1 MNLNVENN
9 HSSRTNTMKHR
20 LNSFCS
26 RIGIRLI
33 SLALVIAGTSLP
45 LLSPAAGTWAPLV
58 NTAPGGISLM
68 LLLTDGTVMCQNSG
82 NTAWYRLTPDL
93 HGSYVNGTWTTLTPM
108 NYSRRYYSSQILRS
122 GQVFVAGGEY
132 GDGGPYSEIYD
143 PVENTWAVTPNAPGV
158 DNFIDSISETLPD
171 GNVLIAPVSPVSYGG
186 TVIWNATNND
196 WLVGPTLY
204 RGDDQDEAAWVKLS
218 DQSILTIDPF
228 GQNSERYIPSL
239 NKWINNGTVPVTM
252 YGYGGELGA
261 GFLLPN
267 GNAFYIGGTNHTAIY
282 TPSGT
287 TNAGVWT
294 AGATIPNNLGAV
306 DAPAAMMINGNVLC
320 ALGPDIGYDSPT
332 YFYEYNYLSNSFT
345 QVSAP
350 GGGSSFNSVPYGC
363 SLLCL
368 PDGSVLFSGDG
379 AQLFAYRPGGI
390 PVTNG
395 IPNIL
400 SATTNGDG
408 SLHVTGTLFNGISE
422 GAAYG
427 DDEQMAS
434 DYPVAR
440 ITNSSGNTL
449 YCRTYN
455 WSVYNPM
462 TGTNLVSTEMELPA
476 GLLAGT
482 YPLVITANG
491 SASVPYAIT
500 TIGTPLPIVTG
511 LAFKTIASN
520 QISFVWNA
528 IGSTETGY
536 VVERSTDGTNYSTV
550 ADLAANVTTYTDTA
564 VSPLNQYY
572 YQVLGTNAFGLGRSA
587 PAIFIASPPV
597 AALPAP
603 WAAGDVGAV
612 FGHGASGVT
621 AGTYTVIGSGSG
633 LGSTNDEFQFAYQP
647 LAGDLSLT
655 ARVTAGQD
663 TGSNALA
670 GIVIRSGLENNV
682 ADVVMGFR
690 SGSQNVQFQSRTNT
704 GSPALVMN
712 GPGGLTAPYWVRLV
726 RSGNTFS
733 GYASPDGNAWTL
745 QGSVTVALNPTVLA
759 GLAVTGGVT
768 NLLNTSVFDNVTV
781 TGATATLPLPL
792 AEWKLDETSGIVA
805 LDSVGDFAG
814 LYTNVTL
821 GLPGATPDTGYSAG
835 FNGTNANIL
844 IPPLNLNSNVLTI
857 TAWINP
863 NGNQNAWS
871 GIFFDREDSTANGLT
886 FGTANEL
893 RYTWNNSAATYNWN
907 SGLIPPPNQWSFVA
921 LVIQP
926 TQAAIYMATNGI
938 LAGATNKVANSSQGF
953 LGNSCIG
960 QDTTSTTRYFNG
972 SLDEVQ
978 FFNYALTPAQLNA
991 LASPPVITLATP
1003 VNGQEFMAPANISL
1017 AATISGANGHTI
1029 NSVQFF
1035 EGENLVGQSIS
1046 PPYTCTVTNL
1056 AIGTYAFS
1064 ARMQY
1069 DSGLVVNSDPANVIV
1084 ETAPAAPQNVAA
1096 NALAGDLIYVAWS
1109 PVAGAD
1115 GYVLNRNGTP
1125 IADFS
1130 TTNFYVDNGL
1140 QPGVD
1145 YCYTVTATNQIGSST
1160 SASSC
1165 VTTPASEALTWDAGG
1180 TNNGPQDGN
1189 GIWNTSGTTWWNG
1202 SSVSAWA
1209 NGSLAIFGSGT
1220 TTNCYVGIS
1229 GSVSPDG
1236 FIFNQNNGGFYTLTN
1251 AGSGI
1256 TLSGQTVVLADANVN
1271 FDVGLSGSGRLI
1283 KAGAGTLTLEVAN
1296 SDTGGLTVNAGI
1308 VIASVPNGTAYGA
1321 TGPGNLLVNNGG
1333 IAQANG
1339 DNSLV
1344 GQTTSASRTITIN
1357 AGGIVTNTGTSSCH
1371 LNAVVLN
1378 GGTLAANS
1386 VNGTYGNWNFDH
1398 GISTSG
1404 EGTIST
1410 IAGGNATVSQTAGT
1424 IFNILAGDTVI
1435 VSTVL
1440 AHTSDGSD
1448 IGLVKS
1454 GAGTL
1459 VLQAA
1464 NSYTSATTGNRG
1476 ILQVDGSLATGAV
1489 TIADTATL
1497 AGNGTL
1503 NGATTIQNG
1512 GILSPGDQGIGALAF
1527 NNNLTLNAGSQTLLE
1542 ISKNGGALENDLVSV
1557 AGKLTAGGTLVVTN
1571 IGNSTLAA
1579 GDSFAL
1585 FNVGTFSGNFNSLS
1599 LPVLATNLMWDIS
1612 KLATNGSI
1620 AVYALAQPSISI
1632 VNLAANGSF
1641 NLTGAG
1647 APGQTYTLLMT
1658 TNLAAP
1664 VVWTPVAT
1672 NNADSNGDFNFS
1684 DPQAA
1689 NSSQRFYRVQNP

>member
-1 MNLNVENN
+1 MNMNSEDN
-9 HSSRTNTMKHR
+9 HSSSTYTMKHH
-20 LNSFCS
+20 LNFFCP

-45 LLSPAAGTWAPLV
+45 LPSPAAGTWVPLA
-58 NTAPGGISLM
+58 NAAPGGISLM

-82 NTAWYRLTPDL
+82 NTVWYRLTPDI
-93 HGSYVNGTWTTLTPM
+93 HGSYVNGAWTTLTPM
-108 NYSRRYYSSQILRS
+108 NYSRRYYSSQVLRS

-132 GDGGPYSEIYD
+132 GAGGPYSEIYD
-143 PVENTWAVTPNAPGV
+143 PLENTWSVTPNAPGV
-158 DNFIDSISETLPD
+158 NNFIDSISETLPN
-171 GNVLIAPVSPVSYGG
+171 GNVLIAPVSPVTYGG

-239 NKWINNGTVPVTM
+239 NKWINDSTVPVTM

-267 GNAFYIGGTNHTAIY
+267 GDAFYIGGTNHTVIY

-306 DAPAAMMINGNVLC
+306 DAPAAMMVNGNVLC

-345 QVSAP
+345 QVTAP
-350 GGGSSFNSVPYGC
+350 GGGSSFDTVPYGC

-368 PDGSVLFSGDG
+368 PNGSVLFSGDG
-379 AQLFAYRPGGI
+379 AQLFEYQPGGT
-390 PVTNG
+390 PLTNG
-395 IPNIL
+395 VPAIL
-400 SATTNGDG
+400 DATTNFDG
-408 SLHVTGTLFNGISE
+408 SWHVTGTLFSGISE

-449 YCRTYN
+449 YCRTYD

-462 TGTNLVSTEMELPA
+462 TGTNIVSTEMRLPA

-482 YPLVITANG
+482 YPLVVTANG
-491 SASVPYAIT
+491 IASAPYAIT

-511 LAFKTIASN
+511 LAFKTITSD
-520 QISFVWNA
+520 QISFVWSA
-528 IGSTETGY
+528 IGLTETGY

-550 ADLAANVTTYTDTA
+550 ANLAANVTAYTDTA
-564 VSPLNQYY
+564 VSPLGQYY
-572 YQVLGTNAFGLGRSA
+572 YLVLGTNAFGPGLAA
-587 PAIFIASPPV
+587 PALFTASPPV
-597 AALPAP
+597 EALPAP
-603 WAAGDVGAV
+603 WAASDVGAV

-633 LGSTNDEFQFAYQP
+633 LGSTNDEFQFADQP
-647 LAGDLSLT
+647 LVGDLSIT
-655 ARVTAGQD
+655 ARVSANQD
-663 TGSNALA
+663 NGSNGLA
-670 GIVIRSGLENNV
+670 GVVIRSGLANNAV
-682 ADVVMGFR
+682 DVVMGFS
-690 SGSQNVQFQSRTNT
+690 SGSQNVQFQSRTNA

-712 GPGGLTAPYWVRLV
+712 GTGSLAAPYWVRLV
-726 RSGNTFS
+726 RSGNTFT
-733 GYASPDGNAWTL
+733 GFASPDGNAWTL

-759 GLAVTGGVT
+759 GLAVTTGVT
-768 NLLNTSVFDNVTV
+768 NLLNTSFFDNVTI
-781 TGATATLPLPL
+781 TGTTAVIPPPM
-792 AEWKLDETSGIVA
+792 AEWKLDETSGAVA
-805 LDSVGDFAG
+805 LDSVGDFDG

-844 IPPLNLNSNVLTI
+844 IPPLNLNSNVVTI

-863 NGNQNAWS
+863 NGNQSAWS
-871 GIFFDREDSTANGLT
+871 GIFFDREDSTANGLN

-893 RYTWNNSAATYNWN
+893 RYTWNNSAATYDWN
-907 SGLIPPPNQWSFVA
+907 SGLMPPGNQWSFVA

-926 TQAAIYMATNGI
+926 TQAAIYMVTNGV
-938 LAGATNKVANSSQGF
+938 LTGATNKVANAVQGF
-953 LGNSCIG
+953 AGNSCIG
-960 QDTTSTTRYFNG
+960 QDTTSSSRYFNG

-978 FFNYALTPAQLNA
+978 FFNQALTPAQLNA

-1017 AATISGANGHTI
+1017 AATISGASRDTI

-1035 EGENLVGQSIS
+1035 AGENLVGQSTTS
-1046 PPYTCTVTNL
+1046 PYTCTVTNL
-1056 AIGTYAFS
+1056 AIGTYALS
-1064 ARMQY
+1064 TRMQY
-1069 DSGLVVNSDPANVIV
+1069 DSGLALNSDPVNVIV

-1096 NALAGDLIYVAWS
+1096 NALAGNLIYVSWS

-1125 IADFS
+1125 IAAFS
-1130 TTNFYVDNGL
+1130 TTNFYMDNGL

-1145 YCYTVTATNQIGSST
+1145 YCYTVTATNEIGGST

-1165 VTTPASEALTWDAGG
+1165 VTTPASGSLTWDASG
-1180 TNNGPQDGN
+1180 TNDGPQDGN

-1202 SSVSAWA
+1202 SGLSVWV

-1220 TTNCYVGIS
+1220 TTNCYIGIN
-1229 GSVSPDG
+1229 GSVSPGG

-1256 TLSGQTVVLADANVN
+1256 TLSGQTVVLANANAN
-1271 FDVGLSGSGRLI
+1271 FNVGLSGSGGLV
-1283 KAGAGTLTLEVAN
+1283 KAGAGILTLEVAD
-1296 SDTGGLTVNAGI
+1296 SDTGGLTVDAGT
-1308 VIASVPNGTAYGA
+1308 VIASVPNGTSYGA
-1321 TGPGNLLVNNGG
+1321 TGPGNLLVNGG
-1333 IAQANG
+1333 GSVQANG

-1344 GQTTSASRTITIN
+1344 GQTTSGSRTITIN
-1357 AGGIVTNTGTSSCH
+1357 AGGMVTNTGTSSCH
-1371 LNAVVLN
+1371 LDAVVLN
-1378 GGTLAANS
+1378 GGILAANAA
-1386 VNGTYGNWNFDH
+1386 NGTYGNWNFDH
-1398 GISTSG
+1398 GVSTTG
-1404 EGTIST
+1404 GGTIST

-1464 NSYTSATTGNRG
+1464 NSYTSATTDNRG
-1476 ILQVDGSLATGAV
+1476 ILQVDGSLATGSA
-1489 TIADTATL
+1489 TIANTATL

-1503 NGATTIQNG
+1503 NGATTILNG
-1512 GILSPGDQGIGALAF
+1512 GTLSPGDGGIGALAF
-1527 NNNLTLNAGSQTLLE
+1527 TSNLTLNAGSQTLLE
-1542 ISKNGGALENDLVSV
+1542 IGKNGGALENDLVSV
-1557 AGKLTAGGTLVVTN
+1557 AGKLTAGGTLMVTN
-1571 IGNSTLAA
+1571 IGSSALAA

-1585 FNVGTFSGNFNSLS
+1585 FKVGTFSGNFNSLS
-1599 LPVLATNLMWDIS
+1599 LPVLATNLMWDTS
-1612 KLATNGSI
+1612 KLATDGSI
-1620 AVYALAQPSISI
+1620 TAYALAQPSISN
-1632 VNLAANGSF
+1632 VNLAANATF

-1672 NNADSNGDFNFS
+1672 NNADTNGDFILS
-1684 DPQAA
+1684 DPQTT